1 MIMRFV
7 CEIGDDEHLVDAET
21 PEDAAYEVARVQA
34 RQDKR
39 VAGTEVRYVVT
50 VAEANEADMPL
61 IAGDDY
67 TVTITA

>member
-1 MIMRFV
+1 MTMRFV

-21 PEDAAYEVARVQA
+21 PEDAAHEAANAQA
-34 RQDKR
+34 RSEQR
-39 VAGTEVRYVVT
+39 AAGTEARYVVT

-67 TVTITA
+67 PVTITV